1 MVIKMKVE
9 EVVRDKFNLFK
20 DMMYTNT
27 SDENE
32 EKEDY
37 LHLLNLSTDDERI
50 EIFKALK
57 IIEEQLN
64 KIAYIQDKCWSR

>member
-1 MVIKMKVE
+1 MKVE

-20 DMMYTNT
+20 DMMYTNK

-32 EKEDY
+32 DYLHENEDY
-37 LHLLNLSTDDERI
+37 LHLLNLSTDDEI
-50 EIFKALK
+50 KEIFGALK

-64 KIAYIQDKCWSR
+64 KIAYIQDECWSR

>member
-1 MVIKMKVE
+1 MVINMKVE

-20 DMMYTNT
+20 DMMYTNK

-32 EKEDY
+32 DY
-37 LHLLNLSTDDERI
+37 LYLLNLSTDDEI
-50 EIFKALK
+50 KEIFGALK

-64 KIAYIQDKCWSR
+64 KIAYIQDECWGR

>member
-1 MVIKMKVE
+1 MVIKMKVD

-27 SDENE
+27 SDDD
-32 EKEDY
+32 EDY
-37 LHLLNLSTDDERI
+37 LHLLNLSTDDERT
-50 EIFKALK
+50 EIFEALK

>member
-1 MVIKMKVE
+1 MKVE

-20 DMMYTNT
+20 DMMYTNK

-32 EKEDY
+32 DY
-37 LHLLNLSTDDERI
+37 LYLLNLSTDDEI
-50 EIFKALK
+50 KEIFGALK

-64 KIAYIQDKCWSR
+64 KIGYIQDECWGR

>member
-20 DMMYTNT
+20 DMMHTNK

-32 EKEDY
+32 DY
-37 LHLLNLSTDDERI
+37 LYLLNISTDDEI
-50 EIFKALK
+50 KEIFGALK

-64 KIAYIQDKCWSR
+64 KIAYIQDECWSR

>member
-1 MVIKMKVE
+1 MKVE

-20 DMMYTNT
+20 DMMYTNK

-32 EKEDY
+32 DY
-37 LHLLNLSTDDERI
+37 LYLLNLSTDDEI
-50 EIFKALK
+50 KEIFGALK

-64 KIAYIQDKCWSR
+64 KIGYIQDEC

>member
-1 MVIKMKVE
+1 MKVE

-20 DMMYTNT
+20 DMMYTNK

-32 EKEDY
+32 DY
-37 LHLLNLSTDDERI
+37 LYLLNLSTDDEI
-50 EIFKALK
+50 KEIFGALK

-64 KIAYIQDKCWSR
+64 KIGYIQDECWSR

>member
-1 MVIKMKVE
+1 MVINMKVE

-20 DMMYTNT
+20 DMMYTNK

-32 EKEDY
+32 DY
-37 LHLLNLSTDDERI
+37 LYLLNLSTDDEI
-50 EIFKALK
+50 KEIFGALK

-64 KIAYIQDKCWSR
+64 KIGYIQDECWGR